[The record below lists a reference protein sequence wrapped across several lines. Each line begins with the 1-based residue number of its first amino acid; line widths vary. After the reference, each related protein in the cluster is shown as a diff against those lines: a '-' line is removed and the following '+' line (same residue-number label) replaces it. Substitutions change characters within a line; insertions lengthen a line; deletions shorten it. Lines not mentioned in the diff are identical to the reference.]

1 MPFTELKQGWV
12 LPVGAVVVY
21 LLVMF
26 FNPARASLRD
36 GIRCMR
42 RYGTLWR
49 TLVVFGLCYAI
60 FQIAVE
66 VFYYYILPEGNRPI
80 FQWSRPWFLTDE
92 TLKTILKDSRLPA
105 LEGVAGIF
113 NVLITTF
120 PFSAIAALM
129 FLANWD
135 GHHVVLARAL
145 RRRFGAPGWII
156 HFGIII
162 CAVAAIANV
171 FLYGPLLLVLNNF
184 LPGLRLLQCS
194 LVVNWLSFLFEIM
207 FGVCVQIY
215 LILMVYAWVGGLSF
229 TRQHLLDFAIRR
241 FSFVMKWSA
250 IVMFISTVLINMPL
264 ILSNVPPF
272 SHFIPADDLVPRYV
286 DPIARP
292 ILVAFLFLFSGI
304 QIILTFHSESL
315 RKAMRD
321 YFHFLRKDALSIG
334 CFLLVAVVHF
344 YILNVVN
351 GIVNA
356 GFASNEG
363 VTAVTVVWRLFY
375 PLLAAFV
382 SGWLLASWVCLYKR
396 SEAGRVHAGDWI
408 KY

>member
-1 MPFTELKQGWV
+1 MLFTELKQNWI
-12 LPVGAVVVY
+12 LPVVAIAVY

-42 RYGTLWR
+42 RYGALWR
-49 TLVVFGLCYAI
+49 ILAVFGLCYAI
-60 FQIAVE
+60 FQIGVE
-66 VFYYYILPEGNRPI
+66 VFYYYNLPDGNRPI

-92 TLKTILKDSRLPA
+92 MQMVVLKGSVLPA
-105 LEGVAGIF
+105 LEGVAGVF
-113 NVLITTF
+113 NVLVTTF
-120 PFSAIAALM
+120 PFSAIAAVM
-129 FLANWD
+129 FLFNWD
-135 GHHVVLARAL
+135 GHHAVLARAL
-145 RRRFGAPGWII
+145 RRRFGGPGWII
-156 HFGIII
+156 HFGILL
-162 CAVAAIANV
+162 CAVAAIV
-171 FLYGPLLLVLNNF
+171 KVLLYSPLLPVLNSF
-184 LPGLRLLQCS
+184 VPGLSLLQCS
-194 LVVNWLSFLFEIM
+194 FVVDWLSFLFEIM

-215 LILMVYAWVGGLSF
+215 LILMVYAWVRGLNF
-229 TRQHLLDFAIRR
+229 THQHLMDFAIRR

-250 IVMFISTVLINMPL
+250 IVMFLSTLLIHLPL
-264 ILSNVPPF
+264 IFTNVPPF
-272 SHFIPADDLVPRYV
+272 SHFMSPDLMPHYV
-286 DPIARP
+286 DHIARP

-321 YFHFLRKDALSIG
+321 YFHFLRKDAWSISW
-334 CFLLVAVVHF
+334 FLLVAVVHF
-344 YILNVVN
+344 YFLNVLN
-351 GIVNA
+351 GLMNA

-363 VTAVTVVWRLFY
+363 VTALTVVWRLFY

>member
-1 MPFTELKQGWV
+1 MPFTDLKQSWI
-12 LPVGAVVVY
+12 LPVAAIAVY

-26 FNPARASLRD
+26 FNSARASLRD
-36 GIRCMR
+36 GIRCLR

-49 TLVVFGLCYAI
+49 ILVVFGLCYAV
-60 FQIAVE
+60 FQIGVE
-66 VFYYYILPEGNRPI
+66 VFYYYNMPDGNRPI
-80 FQWSRPWFLTDE
+80 FQWTRPWFLTDE
-92 TLKTILKDSRLPA
+92 AQIVILKGSVLPA

-120 PFSAIAALM
+120 PFSAVAALM
-129 FLANWD
+129 FLANWQD
-135 GHHVVLARAL
+135 HHAVLSRAL

-156 HFGIII
+156 HFGIVL
-162 CAVAAIANV
+162 CAIAAIVNV
-171 FLYGPLLLVLNNF
+171 FLYGPLLPLLNNVV
-184 LPGLRLLQCS
+184 PGLPLLQCS

-215 LILMVYAWVGGLSF
+215 LILMVYAWVRGLNF
-229 TRQHLLDFAIRR
+229 THQHLLDFAIRR

-250 IVMFISTVLINMPL
+250 IVMFASTVLINMPL
-264 ILSNVPPF
+264 ILANVPPF
-272 SHFIPADDLVPRYV
+272 SHFISADLVPHYV
-286 DPIARP
+286 DHVARP
-292 ILVAFLFLFSGI
+292 ILAAFLFLFSGI

-315 RKAMRD
+315 RKAMGD
-321 YFHFLRKDALSIG
+321 YFHFLRKDWWSIG

-344 YILNVVN
+344 YILNVLN
-351 GIVNA
+351 GLVNA

-363 VTAVTVVWRLFY
+363 VTAVTVVWRLLY